1 MSRAL
6 ARAGM
11 MTAGGPP
18 RCPQCGQRLGF
29 GTDRLGR
36 TTETCPCG
44 YRGYVALREVEAPIA
59 VPLIGSDRPRA

>member
-1 MSRAL
+1 
-6 ARAGM
+6 M

-36 TTETCPCG
+36 TTESCMCG
-44 YRGYVALREVEAPIA
+44 YRGYVALRDGERRAAAPPDSA
-59 VPLIGSDRPRA
+59 QALPA

>member
-1 MSRAL
+1 
-6 ARAGM
+6 M

-36 TTETCPCG
+36 TTESCLCG
-44 YRGYVALREVEAPIA
+44 YRGYVALREGEVAAALPHGSSKVPPI
-59 VPLIGSDRPRA
+59 I

>member
-18 RCPQCGQRLGF
+18 RCPECGLRLGF

-36 TTETCPCG
+36 TTESCVCG
-44 YRGYVALREVEAPIA
+44 YRGYVALRETASPAALPVIPVV
-59 VPLIGSDRPRA
+59 VPPV